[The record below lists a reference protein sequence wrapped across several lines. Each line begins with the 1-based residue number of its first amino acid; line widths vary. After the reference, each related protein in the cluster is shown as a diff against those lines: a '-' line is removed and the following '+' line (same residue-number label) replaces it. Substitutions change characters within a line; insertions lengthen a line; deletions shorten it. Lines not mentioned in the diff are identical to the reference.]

1 MIMGFQA
8 FGKKWRKMKRD
19 DLKRLG
25 VDGCGVDWVQA
36 SSNGSVAYLRVI
48 ETKLTTDGAIWD
60 VSI

>member
-19 DLKRLG
+19 DLG